1 MTHLRVSVSHPS
13 RISLILHSVKW
24 VSYGRKY
31 CEGNLSDG
39 KYYRDIMKT
48 MNHVNVPYCNVGAVM
63 ADRMMFLDS
72 SVIWKVWCYFS
83 PVSGEFSSCHLCC
96 KNTSFFSK
104 RVEY

>member
-13 RISLILHSVKW
+13 RISLVLHSVNW

-72 SVIWKVWCYFS
+72 SVIWKVWCS
-83 PVSGEFSSCHLCC
+83 L
-96 KNTSFFSK
+96 FFSCQW
-104 RVEY
+104 